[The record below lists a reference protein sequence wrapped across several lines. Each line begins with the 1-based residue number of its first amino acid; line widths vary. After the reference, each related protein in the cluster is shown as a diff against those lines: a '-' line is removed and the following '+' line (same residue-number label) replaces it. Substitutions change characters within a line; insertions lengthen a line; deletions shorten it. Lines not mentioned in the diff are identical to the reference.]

1 MASLIKK
8 GRRPSCVLREGEVF
22 RYGVVG
28 EGLCRKCISTGAEAA
43 GFPWGSGP
51 VLDERDSP

>member
-1 MASLIKK
+1 M
-8 GRRPSCVLREGEVF
+8 LREGEVF